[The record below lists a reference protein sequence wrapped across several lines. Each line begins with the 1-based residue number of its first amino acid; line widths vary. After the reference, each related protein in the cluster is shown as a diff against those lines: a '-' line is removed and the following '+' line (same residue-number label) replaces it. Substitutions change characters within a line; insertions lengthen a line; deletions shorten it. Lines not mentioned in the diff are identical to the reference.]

1 MFGIR
6 ELGGED
12 SPEPQAIQVIKENLH
27 IDLKEYDIEI
37 THWAGKFRQERL
49 QNPKKARPVLMKFLS
64 HKMKTKIMQ
73 AKKEFK
79 GTDFWI
85 SEDLT
90 YKKAERVKI
99 VNGMRKE
106 NKIKNVWTIDGKIK
120 VRKLDDSV
128 SETGAECS

>member
-1 MFGIR
+1 
-6 ELGGED
+6 
-12 SPEPQAIQVIKENLH
+12 
-27 IDLKEYDIEI
+27 
-37 THWAGKFRQERL
+37 
-49 QNPKKARPVLMKFLS
+49 MKFLS
-64 HKMKTKIMQ
+64 HKMKRKIMQ

-128 SETGAECS
+128 IMINSGKDIGRL